1 MKQQDDHSLSHPP
14 GGTWTRRFRSFYIWR
29 TGRWTAQATPV
40 GQVDN
45 SSNPVSTPRT
55 SSLAN
60 VQDVDV
66 RLLTRLRCSK
76 LEVQRLRLRDDLRD
90 GLRVAEGAR
99 GSRGDEATTRRSVS
113 LLQDWFAVTNL
124 SWLHRKAQNEE
135 NNRLLLQRLSASIWI
150 PVAEAPRPSAKDI
163 RRAEREIRKR
173 QEELERQLLYAIR
186 GRVTWG
192 FEASDWN
199 EKRQRSVGG
208 PSRPAGGVKRKL
220 PIDEHAQPPVP
231 TDEDPQTLTAAERMP
246 WNSWATMPDTDDEHG
261 SPEPPAKRI
270 CRRLENGDEVIEETV
285 TLPGG
290 YNGIE
295 VEKLIKGPKP
305 ELCRKRDNPDY
316 EEDGQDLETLRRVAE
331 GRMVRRRVG
340 KLAEAITTDPEM
352 FVVERF
358 VEIAAKY
365 ARYDVLGEST
375 TDRLNIDSTEVTH
388 ISDGNADALKR
399 EDPSSTL
406 EDEEDTGYFSA
417 DKEDNSDNESDED
430 TSPGLNAQAKGKMPA
445 EGPRAQIA
453 QSSNP
458 ATDVKPHENDSANLS
473 SASASRSLRAPAN
486 AKIPATSSRKKT
498 SAKNDLT
505 TQAKAR
511 IINAVVL
518 AAENRLGLS
527 ALAPRVPVQLDEGE
541 WIDENGTRWKVVA
554 DGKKYQRV
562 AVKEWRRK
570 YYRVRIL
577 SKLSP

>member
-1 MKQQDDHSLSHPP
+1 MKQQDDHSLSHPH
-14 GGTWTRRFRSFYIWR
+14 GGTWTRSFRSFYIWR
-29 TGRWTAQATPV
+29 TGRWTARATPV

-76 LEVQRLRLRDDLRD
+76 LEVQRLRLRVDLRD

-99 GSRGDEATTRRSVS
+99 GSRGVEATIRRSVS

-124 SWLHRKAQNEE
+124 SWLHRNAQNEE

-246 WNSWATMPDTDDEHG
+246 WNSWATMPDTDDGHG

-290 YNGIE
+290 YDGIE

-316 EEDGQDLETLRRVAE
+316 EEDDQDLETLRRVAE

-358 VEIAAKY
+358 AEIAAKY

-375 TDRLNIDSTEVTH
+375 TDRLSIDSTEVTH
-388 ISDGNADALKR
+388 ISDGNADALER

-430 TSPGLNAQAKGKMPA
+430 TSPRFNAQAKGKMPA

-473 SASASRSLRAPAN
+473 SASASRSLRAQAN
-486 AKIPATSSRKKT
+486 GKFPATSSSKKT

-505 TQAKAR
+505 T
-511 IINAVVL
+511 
-518 AAENRLGLS
+518 
-527 ALAPRVPVQLDEGE
+527 
-541 WIDENGTRWKVVA
+541 
-554 DGKKYQRV
+554 
-562 AVKEWRRK
+562 
-570 YYRVRIL
+570 
-577 SKLSP
+577 